1 MGKGGGWKG
10 KAECPTGRQDLPSPG
25 YLHIV
30 KSQKSPTPIYMRE
43 THEENRPSISIIL
56 LILGLVYLMG
66 CLLTYS
72 SYPLS
77 QSPQLDAAEN
87 ITLASQMASGELPKE
102 PFYRAPLY
110 PFILSV
116 LAPADWRPL
125 MGMLLGFICH
135 LGSGALVFG
144 IARKTWNR
152 DSAACLASALYLLN
166 PASIFY
172 SFQILD
178 ITFATTLFLGGV
190 YLLHKGK
197 QSWPGLI
204 AAGALLALSIAARPH
219 FIPVVLALPLILCF
233 RADRKRSFLMLVYAP
248 VVLGFL
254 STGMI
259 NLSRSGDFRVLPW
272 QGSYNLWASNKPA
285 ANGVYFKQ
293 EVDLAGSGLEGNPA
307 RVESSL
313 LYGQAHP
320 QESAP
325 YDIDKINHY
334 WKQQFVDHVLENP
347 LDLAKLWG
355 FKIYAVLNANEQYNN
370 FTFSFHKSRLPL
382 LRFNPLNWGYLLIL
396 ATIGA
401 LALYRSNR
409 PMLWT
414 MVLFILCY
422 SLTLVLYYASAR
434 FRLPLVPLLAVLS
447 GGAILQ
453 IKEAV
458 RSRNQLTWTL
468 PIALVT
474 GIITFSCFG
483 SVCKKDTY
491 VQDRILLANA
501 YTETGDDKEAARN
514 ALEVLQEF
522 PKRKE
527 AQRIYT
533 ISYFNL
539 RLLQLDGTA
548 QFGDWATQAPLV
560 IQRPPTDPVQDAVL
574 GVYFWNWGFQ
584 KKAIDIWKHIANQSN
599 SGTVLAKACL
609 ESVNRENSENQM
621 KIALDRILIP
631 ANKTGLNE

>member
-1 MGKGGGWKG
+1 M
-10 KAECPTGRQDLPSPG
+10 PDRQDLPSRG

-30 KSQKSPTPIYMRE
+30 RFQKSCTSIHMRE
-43 THEENRPSISIIL
+43 NPEENQVRIPVIL
-56 LILGLVYLMG
+56 LALGLVYLIG
-66 CLLTYS
+66 SLLTYS
-72 SYPLS
+72 TYPLS

-87 ITLASQMASGELPKE
+87 ITLASQMASGELPNE

-110 PFILSV
+110 PYILSI

-135 LGSGALVFG
+135 LVSGALVFG
-144 IARKTWNR
+144 LARTIWQKK
-152 DSAACLASALYLLN
+152 SAACLATALYLLN

-190 YLLHKGK
+190 YLLHVGK
-197 QSWPGLI
+197 QTLPRVIGSGV
-204 AAGALLALSIAARPH
+204 LLALAIAARPH
-219 FIPVVLALPLILCF
+219 FIPIVLALPLILF
-233 RADRKRSFLMLVYAP
+233 ITAERKRSFLLLVYAP

-259 NLSRSGDFRVLPW
+259 NLSRSGDFRMLPW
-272 QGSYNLWASNKPA
+272 QGSYNLWASNKPG

-320 QESAP
+320 EELAP
-325 YDIDKINHY
+325 YEIDKINAY
-334 WKQQFVDHVLENP
+334 WKQQFLDHVLENP
-347 LDLAKLWG
+347 LDLAKLWA

-370 FTFSFHKSRLPL
+370 FTFSFHKNRLPM
-382 LRFNPLNWGYLLIL
+382 LRFNPLNWGILLIL
-396 ATIGA
+396 ATMGT
-401 LALYRSNR
+401 LALWRSNR

-414 MVLFILCY
+414 VVLFILCY

-434 FRLPLVPLLAVLS
+434 FRLPLVPLLAILS
-447 GGAILQ
+447 GGVIIQ
-453 IKEAV
+453 VKEV
-458 RSRNQLTWTL
+458 MRSKNQLAWTI
-468 PIALVT
+468 PLVLVM

-483 SVCKKDTY
+483 NVCNKDTY

-501 YTETGDDKEAARN
+501 YTETEDDAEAARL
-514 ALEVLQEF
+514 ALAVLREF
-522 PKRKE
+522 PERKE
-527 AQRIYT
+527 AQRIYS

-539 RLLQLDGTA
+539 QLLQIESA
-548 QFGDWATQAPLV
+548 AEFGDWAAQAPRV

-584 KKAIDIWKHIANQSN
+584 KKAIELWSNLASQSTTGTPLAN
-599 SGTVLAKACL
+599 ACL
-609 ESVNRENSENQM
+609 ESINKVPTGNQL
-621 KIALDRILIP
+621 KIALDNILIP
-631 ANKTGLNE
+631 AKETLSTE

>member
-1 MGKGGGWKG
+1 M
-10 KAECPTGRQDLPSPG
+10 PVRQDLPSSG

-30 KSQKSPTPIYMRE
+30 RSQKSRPAIHMRDTSE
-43 THEENRPSISIIL
+43 DKRPSISIIL
-56 LILGLVYLMG
+56 LTLGLVYLMG

-72 SYPLS
+72 FYPLS

-87 ITLASQMASGELPKE
+87 IALASQMASGELPKE

-116 LAPADWRPL
+116 VAPADWRPL

-135 LGSGALVFG
+135 LINGALVFG
-144 IARKTWNR
+144 LARKTWAK
-152 DSAACLASALYLLN
+152 DSPACLASALYLLN

-190 YLLHKGK
+190 YLLLNGK
-197 QSWPGLI
+197 QPWQRLVLSGM
-204 AAGALLALSIAARPH
+204 LLALAIAARPH
-219 FIPVVLALPLILCF
+219 FIPVVLALPLILCI
-233 RADRKRSFLMLVYAP
+233 RAEKRRSFLLLVYAP

-259 NLSRSGDFRVLPW
+259 NLSRSGDFRMLPW
-272 QGSYNLWASNKPA
+272 QGSYNLWASNKPG

-307 RVESSL
+307 RMESTI
-313 LYGQAHP
+313 LYERAHP
-320 QESAP
+320 GESAP
-325 YDIDKINHY
+325 YEIDKINAH
-334 WKQQFVDHVLENP
+334 WKQQFLDHVLENP
-347 LDLAKLWG
+347 LELAKLWT
-355 FKIYAVLNANEQYNN
+355 FKIYAVLNSNEQYNN
-370 FTFSFHKSRLPL
+370 FTFSFHKSRLHL
-382 LRFNPLNWGYLLIL
+382 LRFNPLNWGIILIL
-396 ATIGA
+396 ATMGT
-401 LALYRSNR
+401 LALWRSNR

-414 MVLFILCY
+414 VILFILCY

-453 IKEAV
+453 VKEV
-458 RSRNQLTWTL
+458 IRSRSQLAWTL
-468 PIALVT
+468 PAILVM
-474 GIITFSCFG
+474 GVITFSCFG

-491 VQDRILLANA
+491 VQDRLLLANA
-501 YTETGDDKEAARN
+501 YTETGDDAEAARL
-514 ALEVLQEF
+514 ALEVLQDF
-522 PKRKE
+522 PERKE

-539 RLLQLDGTA
+539 QLLQLDVA
-548 QFGDWATQAPLV
+548 EFGDWATQAPRV

-574 GVYFWNWGFQ
+574 GVYFWNWGFHKQ
-584 KKAIDIWKHIANQSN
+584 AIDAWKHVATQSN
-599 SGTVLAKACL
+599 SGTALAKACL
-609 ESVNRENSENQM
+609 ESVNKVDSQNQL
-621 KIALDRILIP
+621 KLALDNILIP
-631 ANKTGLNE
+631 ANKTESKE